1 MTNDVGPQPPLW
13 RRYAI
18 IAFLIASLATLCI
31 ALSLPH

>member
-13 RRYAI
+13 RRCAI
-18 IAFLIASLATLCI
+18 IAFLIASLAALCI